1 MKTIRITLVKEG
13 ARATCTHLYRN
24 ADWPDETTWCGDR
37 KAFTTPDGTLPN
49 FRDGL
54 HQLEDTV
61 AFQASLCGAA
71 HTIEDL
77 GGLAHG
83 WGDEVVF
90 PSGDAMADADDGV
103 VSAGDAAA
111 PDVSPVHHQ
120 LTSG

>member
-13 ARATCTHLYRN
+13 VRATCTHLYRN

-37 KAFTTPDGTLPN
+37 KAFTTPDGTQPN

-61 AFQASLCGAA
+61 AFQAGLCGAA

-77 GGLAHG
+77 GGLAQA
-83 WGDEVVF
+83 WSDETAF
-90 PSGDAMADADDGV
+90 PSCGVEAVDDAVDDAV
-103 VSAGDAAA
+103 A
-111 PDVSPVHHQ
+111 PDVSQVHAQ
-120 LTSG
+120 SLPG